1 VVEEEE
7 GPASQVSGR
16 GGGGACKQAKVN
28 LLGSIGGERHASWP
42 NLPWININQPSWPA
56 KQARH
61 CSVRHT
67 PSLPAAT
74 RPLEKTALVSWQDPH
89 SSLFSFFSPTILSI
103 FVCLA
108 KVVL

>member
-61 CSVRHT
+61 CSVMHT

-74 RPLEKTALVSWQDPH
+74 RPGKNSA
-89 SSLFSFFSPTILSI
+89 
-103 FVCLA
+103 
-108 KVVL
+108 